1 MKSNYFRTVEWLSAC
16 GKEPRNEQHLSV
28 QIGCHLEETV
38 EFLNTVYIE
47 STTGISSNAL
57 QEVAAILSAIG
68 NNLKRGHA
76 TAKIFDKEAAL
87 DALCDCEVTGNGV
100 AFLAGF
106 DKAGADEAVL
116 ASNEAKLVD
125 GKPVIKE
132 GGKIGKPDGWAPPD
146 LTPFLP
152 KDAA

>member
-1 MKSNYFRTVEWLSAC
+1 MTNNYWRTANWLAAC

-28 QIGCHLEETV
+28 QIGCHLEEV
-38 EFLNTVYIE
+38 CELLNTVYIE
-47 STTGISSNAL
+47 STTGASSNAL

-76 TAKIFDKEAAL
+76 SAKIFDREAAL
-87 DALCDCEVTGNGV
+87 DALCDCEVTGNGI

-106 DKAGADEAVL
+106 DKDGADQAVL

-125 GKPVIKE
+125 GKPVLKE
-132 GGKIGKPDGWAPPD
+132 GGKIGKPDGWLPPD
-146 LTPFLP
+146 LTPFLG
-152 KDAA
+152 A

>member
-1 MKSNYFRTVEWLSAC
+1 MKNNFQRTADWLAAC
-16 GKEPRNEQHLSV
+16 GKQPGNEQNLSV

-47 STTGISSNAL
+47 STTGITSNAL

-68 NNLKRGHA
+68 NNVKRGHA
-76 TAKIFDKEAAL
+76 TAKIYDREAAL

-106 DKAGADEAVL
+106 DKDGADQAVL

-125 GKPVIKE
+125 GKPVFIE
-132 GGKIGKPDGWAPPD
+132 GTSKIGKPEGWLPPD
-146 LTPFLP
+146 LTPFLGS
-152 KDAA
+152 